1 MNELLQA
8 AISGVNI
15 LPTAFLVFTLLYW
28 VAVIFGFLDLDF
40 FDVDL
45 DLDTEVQADGV
56 SAVTWLNSALAF
68 FNLGKVPF
76 MVFLTFLA
84 LPFWVISILVNY
96 YFNHNY
102 ELLGLLYLLPSFIAA
117 LFVSKILTRPFVKV
131 FAALEIEHD
140 SAATII
146 GQVCTVI
153 LPATHTELGQATVK
167 TAGAPLLLNVKTTE
181 GSAVQKGETALVL
194 EYNAGN
200 KFYLIEPYQTI

>member
-8 AISGVNI
+8 AISSVNI
-15 LPTAFLVFTLLYW
+15 LPTAFLIFTLLYW

-40 FDVDL
+40 FDVEL
-45 DLDTEVQADGV
+45 DAEVDADGV

-68 FNLGKVPF
+68 FHLGKVPF

-84 LPFWVISILVNY
+84 LPFWVISILANY
-96 YFNHNY
+96 YLNNNY
-102 ELLGLLYLLPSFIAA
+102 ELLGLLYLVPSFVAA
-117 LFVSKILTRPFVKV
+117 LLVSKVLTTPFVKV
-131 FAALEIEHD
+131 FAALEIEHE

-153 LPATHTELGQATVK
+153 LPANTTDLGQATVK
-167 TAGAPLLLNVKTTE
+167 TTGAPLLLNVKTTE

-194 EYNAGN
+194 EYNAEN
-200 KFYLIEPYQTI
+200 KFYLIQPYQTI